1 MAHDHS
7 NTPDLSAGNLTG
19 SGLGAHARNL
29 GLAAALLIGIGAWT
43 GYRSGDT
50 QHFARAYVVAMMFVL
65 SICLGSLFFVIVQHL
80 TRAGWSVVV
89 RRPAEALMQNLRW
102 MWILFLPI
110 VWMGWTG

>member
-50 QHFARAYVVAMMFVL
+50 QEFARA
-65 SICLGSLFFVIVQHL
+65 
-80 TRAGWSVVV
+80 
-89 RRPAEALMQNLRW
+89 
-102 MWILFLPI
+102 
-110 VWMGWTG
+110 